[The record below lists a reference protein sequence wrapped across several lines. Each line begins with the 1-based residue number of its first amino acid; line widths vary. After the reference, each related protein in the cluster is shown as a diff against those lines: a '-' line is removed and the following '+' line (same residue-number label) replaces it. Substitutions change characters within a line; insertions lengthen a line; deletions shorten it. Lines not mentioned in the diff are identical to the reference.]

1 MNWAPTILR
10 IRDISIKMHVT
21 FLLLLAFEAWIWSTH
36 GITGI
41 AFGVGLTILLFT
53 CVVLHELGHA
63 FAARTVGIPVRE
75 ILLLPIGG
83 IAYLSRAP
91 KTPRDELWIAVA
103 GPLVNVIIALCLLP
117 FVGASASFVNFPGP
131 ESAPSI
137 SLLLTGLYSANVMLV
152 LFNLLPAFPLD
163 GGRILRA
170 GLAMLLSERT
180 ATTYATVISQG
191 VAAVIGTIAVMSG
204 QIFLAITALFIFFSA
219 GSERGESRARS
230 LLESRLVG
238 DAYNRMAVTLSPADR
253 TSRVV
258 DLILT
263 SYQPDFAVVQGNTLL
278 GIVTRRHVLEALA
291 AEPADQYVAAIMNRD
306 FVRVAHTMSL
316 DEVRSSIGAASDD
329 VAAVFSGKE
338 FLGLVS
344 LVDIDE
350 ALAVIDY
357 VDRNKSLH
365 PGA

>member
-21 FLLLLAFEAWIWSTH
+21 FLLLLGFEAWIWSTH
-36 GITGI
+36 GLTGI

-53 CVVLHELGHA
+53 CVILHELGHA
-63 FAARTVGIPVRE
+63 LVARALGIPVRE

-83 IAYLSRAP
+83 IAYLTRLP
-91 KTPRDELWIAVA
+91 KTPRDELLIAIA
-103 GPLVNVIIALCLLP
+103 GPLVNVVIALALLP
-117 FVGASASFVNFPGP
+117 FVGTAATFVNFPGP
-131 ESAPSI
+131 ESAPTVD
-137 SLLLTGLYSANVMLV
+137 LLLTGLYSANVMLV

-170 GLAMLLSERT
+170 GLAMILSERN
-180 ATTYATVISQG
+180 ATTYATVIGQG
-191 VAAVIGTIAVMSG
+191 VAVLIGTIAVMSG

-219 GSERGESRARS
+219 GNERGETRARS
-230 LLESRLVG
+230 LLDTRRVG
-238 DAYNRMAVTLSPADR
+238 DAYNRMALTLSPADR

-263 SYQPDFAVVQGNTLL
+263 SYQPDFAVMQGNTIL
-278 GIVTRRHVLEALA
+278 GIVTRAHVLEALS
-291 AEPADQYVAAIMNRD
+291 AEPVDQYVAAIMNRS
-306 FVRVAHTMSL
+306 FVRVPHTMTL
-316 DEVRSSIGAASDD
+316 DEVRQTISAAGDD
-329 VAAVFSGKE
+329 VAAVFNGSDY
-338 FLGLVS
+338 LGLVS

-357 VDRNKSLH
+357 VDRNKSLT
-365 PGA
+365 PVV